1 MITIQRI
8 LFLCLLSMTGSAQTY
23 HYYFGNIH
31 AHSSYSD
38 GNKDKAA
45 SHAATP
51 ADDFRFAKKS
61 QHFDFLGIS
70 EHNHSQAGMQLSN
83 FAKGLADADAQNEDG
98 CFVALYG
105 MEYGV
110 ISNGGHVVIY
120 GMNKLIGW
128 EPENYDV
135 LSPKSDYTSLFKILA
150 EHPGAFATLAHPAP
164 TDYNKLITSE
174 YNPVTDRAVCGVAIS
189 SGPAFSEKTDYS
201 DRPPMSYLSYYK
213 RLLSL
218 GYMVSPTMDHD
229 NHNTT
234 FGRISHNRTVVLARS
249 LNRDSIMAAYRA
261 GRFYASEDWD
271 TEVDFTINSVPMGGY
286 VKGQQV
292 LNVSLK
298 VHDPD
303 GDDRTKSIRLLYG
316 KPGSGVI
323 PKVIKSVN
331 HAETLLWKQTLNS
344 GDAYYYYAEIVQAD
358 GDRIYT
364 APIWAKY
371 N

>member
-1 MITIQRI
+1 MITLQRI
-8 LFLCLLSMTGSAQTY
+8 LFLCLLSLSSSAQNY

-31 AHSSYSD
+31 SHSSYSD
-38 GNKDKAA
+38 GNKDKAS

-51 ADDFRFAKKS
+51 ADDYRFAKRS
-61 QHFDFLGIS
+61 QHLDFLGIS
-70 EHNHSQAGMQLSN
+70 EHNHSQAGMQRAN
-83 FAKGLADADAQNEDG
+83 FSRGLADADAQNEDG
-98 CFVALYG
+98 RFVAMYG
-105 MEYGV
+105 MEFGV

-120 GMNKLIGW
+120 GMDKLIGW
-128 EPENYDV
+128 EQNNYDIF
-135 LSPKSDYTSLFKILA
+135 SAKSDYKSLFRILA
-150 EHPGAFATLAHPAP
+150 DHSGAFATLAHPAQ
-164 TDYNKLITSE
+164 TDYNHLITTD
-174 YNPVTDRAVCGVAIS
+174 YDPVADRAVCGVAVS
-189 SGPAFSEKTDYS
+189 SGPAFSVKTDYS

-218 GYMVSPTMDHD
+218 GYMVGPTMDHD

-249 LNRDSIMAAYRA
+249 LSRDSIMAAYRA

-271 TEVDFTINSVPMGGY
+271 TEVDFKINGLTMGGY
-286 VKGQQV
+286 VSGQEV
-292 LNVSLK
+292 LKISLK

-303 GDDRTKSIRLLYG
+303 GDDRTKSIKLLYG

-323 PKVIKSVN
+323 PKVMKTSKDSDVL
-331 HAETLLWKQTLNS
+331 EWQQSLQP
-344 GDAYYYYAEIVQAD
+344 GDAFYYYAEIVQAD